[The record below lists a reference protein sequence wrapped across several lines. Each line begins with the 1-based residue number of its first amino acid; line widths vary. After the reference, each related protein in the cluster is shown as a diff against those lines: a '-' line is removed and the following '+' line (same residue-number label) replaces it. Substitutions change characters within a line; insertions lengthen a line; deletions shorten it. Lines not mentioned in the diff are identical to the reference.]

1 MVYHNKKLENLIFY
15 WLLTSSAL
23 IFIMII
29 VGGLTRLTDSGLSI
43 TEWELFKGIIPP
55 MNMREWELYFELYK
69 EIPQYKILNSS
80 MTIDQFK
87 IIFYWEYGHRILGR
101 FIGLIFL
108 LPLLYFQ
115 FVKKIQFKKLLPFY
129 IILSLIILQ
138 GVIGWY
144 MVKSGLVNDVT
155 VSHYRLSIH
164 LCLAVIILSLI
175 FWQILNLRNKTVKSF
190 LEFKKETFPF
200 FILIVLIYLQIIFG
214 AFVSGLDAGRIYQT
228 WPMMGESY
236 LPNDIKIN
244 NFYDFLD
251 FDNHSLV
258 QFYHRN
264 TAYVISIYI
273 LFLSYLIFK
282 NKKNYLYAPTIFLNF
297 ILFVQITLGILTL
310 ITNLHISLASAHQIT
325 SVILAL
331 SSINLYYSMIK

>member
-15 WLLTSSAL
+15 WLLTSLVL

-69 EIPQYKILNSS
+69 EIPQYKIMNSS

-101 FIGLIFL
+101 LIGLIFL

-138 GVIGWY
+138 GAIGWY

-155 VSHYRLSIH
+155 VSHYRLSTH
-164 LCLAVIILSLI
+164 LFLAVLILSLI

-190 LEFKKETFPF
+190 LNFTKETLPF
-200 FILIVLIYLQIIFG
+200 FILIVLERTKSAILIIQKEG
-214 AFVSGLDAGRIYQT
+214 KRY
-228 WPMMGESY
+228 
-236 LPNDIKIN
+236 
-244 NFYDFLD
+244 
-251 FDNHSLV
+251 
-258 QFYHRN
+258 
-264 TAYVISIYI
+264 
-273 LFLSYLIFK
+273 
-282 NKKNYLYAPTIFLNF
+282 
-297 ILFVQITLGILTL
+297 
-310 ITNLHISLASAHQIT
+310 
-325 SVILAL
+325 
-331 SSINLYYSMIK
+331 

>member
-43 TEWELFKGIIPP
+43 TKWELFKGIIPP
-55 MNMREWELYFELYK
+55 TNIREWELYFELYK
-69 EIPQYKILNSS
+69 EIPQYKILYSS

-101 FIGLIFL
+101 LIGLIFYYLCFIFNL
-108 LPLLYFQ
+108 L
-115 FVKKIQFKKLLPFY
+115 KKFNSKTFAIY

-138 GVIGWY
+138 GAIGWY

-175 FWQILNLRNKTVKSF
+175 FGKF
-190 LEFKKETFPF
+190 
-200 FILIVLIYLQIIFG
+200 
-214 AFVSGLDAGRIYQT
+214 
-228 WPMMGESY
+228 
-236 LPNDIKIN
+236 
-244 NFYDFLD
+244 
-251 FDNHSLV
+251 
-258 QFYHRN
+258 
-264 TAYVISIYI
+264 
-273 LFLSYLIFK
+273 
-282 NKKNYLYAPTIFLNF
+282 
-297 ILFVQITLGILTL
+297 
-310 ITNLHISLASAHQIT
+310 
-325 SVILAL
+325 
-331 SSINLYYSMIK
+331 